1 MIFENFLGNEKTKE
15 QISYLFKTKK
25 LPHALII
32 EGDDGLGKRT
42 LAREIALAAVC
53 RDNNNPCRL
62 CSQCK
67 KALSGV
73 HPDIIERSV
82 PEGKKIFNVETVREV
97 INDCFVK
104 PNEANYK
111 IYILENAHYMNS
123 SAQNALLKILEEPP
137 EYAVFILTVKCKSMM
152 LETVLSRSCIFSLNP
167 VNTDEAAEYVSKKCM
182 DVSYE
187 QAKNT
192 LNEWNGNIGKTID
205 ALTSGKASE
214 ISEIADRIC
223 RTLVDDNEFLLL
235 KECSSLD
242 GDRQLTSN
250 VLNYFKL
257 ILRDALLFEQG
268 NCLSGSRENAELLY
282 KRLSKQKLTALIKCT
297 DALCRLLDKNINNSL
312 MITKIC
318 CDLKKACGK

>member
-1 MIFENFLGNEKTKE
+1 MNFENFLGNEKIKE
-15 QISYLFKTKK
+15 QISYLFESKK
-25 LPHALII
+25 LPHALIL

-53 RDNNNPCRL
+53 RESIKPCRL

-82 PEGKKIFNVETVREV
+82 PDGKKVFKVETVREV

-104 PNEANYK
+104 PNESDYK
-111 IYILENAHYMNS
+111 IYILGNAHYMNS

-137 EYAVFILTVKCKSMM
+137 EYAIFILTVKSKSMM
-152 LETVLSRSCIFSLNP
+152 LETVLSRSCVFSLNP
-167 VNTDEAAEYVSKKCM
+167 VNTSEAAEFICKKCA
-182 DVSYE
+182 DASLE

-192 LNEWNGNIGKTID
+192 LTEWNGNIGKAIE

-214 ISEIADRIC
+214 VSDIADRIC
-223 RTLVDDNEFLLL
+223 RALVNDNEFLLL

-250 VLNYFKL
+250 VLNFFKL

-268 NCLSGSRENAELLY
+268 GCLSGRKESAELLY
-282 KRLSKQKLTALIKCT
+282 KRLSKQKLMTLIECT
-297 DALCRLLDKNINNSL
+297 DSLCTLPDKNINNSL

-318 CDLKKACGK
+318 CNLKEACGK